1 MYMKRLGQVLDTL
14 QVGGVQGAL
23 RRVRSVVWGGGRGGR
38 RGSQGLSV
46 MFIQGLCLVHERLGQ
61 AFDTLQVGGTYA
73 TLPPSPPPHEGRGSR
88 GSAT

>member
-1 MYMKRLGQVLDTL
+1 MS
-14 QVGGVQGAL
+14 AL
-23 RRVRSVVWGGGRGGR
+23 IR
-38 RGSQGLSV
+38 QGL
-46 MFIQGLCLVHERLGQ
+46 GLVLERLGQ